1 MRAGDRGDPRYIREL
16 IVVCDRDG
24 AIRFVSRAFAR
35 LFTTPP
41 EKWVGQTFAPGNNVA
56 SRGTPAAYR
65 TSAQVGAR
73 DLIIDWE
80 ESVLG
85 AGERLYAGV
94 AIDPSDTDDTDA
106 RRGPETQADSVGPA
120 DAASSANGAASGG
133 ARMQFLATMSH
144 EMRTPLNGII
154 GMTGLLLDTVLEP
167 NQRAYAESVRE
178 SGAALLALINDLLDY
193 AKIDAGK
200 LELDAQPFSPFSL
213 IQGVAELLSPRAAD
227 KGVEI
232 TAYIDENIPAT
243 LFGDEARLRQVLINL
258 TGNGVKFTDSGG
270 VSIEAHLVKKDVAA
284 ATIRVDVRDTGIGIP
299 GKMRAT
305 IFDEFS
311 QADSDANKRKE
322 GTGLGLSIAQK
333 IVRAM
338 QGDITIDST
347 AGVGSVFSFEV
358 ALDYEEREQTDRPQ
372 IEAPIIIATRSPIL
386 QRSLELQLQSIGI
399 VNVFCASSAPEAHQT
414 IEENPSAVLLC
425 DIYLA
430 SEGAAPLARAA
441 ARSFVMLSPLT
452 RNRIGELREAGFEG
466 YFIKP
471 IRQASLYDQLA
482 GERAKTTPEA
492 PLPRT
497 DAAAPKA
504 IFNILLAEDNQINAV
519 LATAI
524 IKRAGH
530 KVDVAVNGG
539 DAVDALE
546 RGAYDVVLMDMHMPE
561 IDGLMAARRIRKLES
576 RNASVPIIALTANAM
591 ASDRQKCVAAGM
603 DDFISK
609 PFEPDQLIAVI
620 EKWAGAKS
628 DFSVAS

>member
-1 MRAGDRGDPRYIREL
+1 MHADDGGDLRHIREL

-35 LFTTPP
+35 LFATPP
-41 EKWVGQTFAPGNNVA
+41 EKWVGQAFAPGNHA
-56 SRGTPAAYR
+56 ARRGAPAAYR
-65 TSAQVGAR
+65 TSAQVGAC

-80 ESVLG
+80 ESVLS
-85 AGERLYAGV
+85 AGERLYAGL
-94 AIDPSDTDDTDA
+94 AIDPSDTVDDDPA
-106 RRGPETQADSVGPA
+106 RSTEAGAQGDLTNTKTG
-120 DAASSANGAASGG
+120 ANSP

-154 GMTGLLLDTVLEP
+154 GMTGLLLDTALEP

-200 LELDAQPFSPFSL
+200 LELDAQPFCPFSL

-270 VSIEAHLVKKDVAA
+270 ISIEAHLVSKDA
-284 ATIRVDVRDTGIGIP
+284 ATATVRVDVRDTGIGIP
-299 GKMRAT
+299 GKIRAT

-338 QGDITIDST
+338 QSDITIDST

-358 ALDYEEREQTDRPQ
+358 QFDYEEREQAERPQ
-372 IEAPIIIATRSPIL
+372 LAAPVIIATRSPVL
-386 QRSLELQLQSIGI
+386 QRSLELQLQSIG
-399 VNVFCASSAPEAHQT
+399 VKRVFCATSARAAQQVV
-414 IEENPSAVLLC
+414 EEHPAAVLLC

-430 SEGAAPLARAA
+430 SEGATALARAA
-441 ARSFVMLSPLT
+441 DRSFVLLSPLT
-452 RNRIGELREAGFEG
+452 RDRIGELREAGFEG

-482 GERAKTTPEA
+482 GARAKTTPEA
-492 PLPRT
+492 PAPRAIT
-497 DAAAPKA
+497 AEPKA
-504 IFNILLAEDNQINAV
+504 VFNILLAEDNQINAV

-530 KVDVAVNGG
+530 IVDVAVNGG
-539 DAVDALE
+539 DAVSALE
-546 RGAYDVVLMDMHMPE
+546 RGSYDVVLMDMHMPE
-561 IDGLMAARRIRKLES
+561 VDGLMAARRIRKLES
-576 RNASVPIIALTANAM
+576 RNAQVPIIALTANAM

-609 PFEPDQLIAVI
+609 PFEPDQLVAMI
-620 EKWAGAKS
+620 EKWGGAKS
-628 DFSVAS
+628 DYSVAS